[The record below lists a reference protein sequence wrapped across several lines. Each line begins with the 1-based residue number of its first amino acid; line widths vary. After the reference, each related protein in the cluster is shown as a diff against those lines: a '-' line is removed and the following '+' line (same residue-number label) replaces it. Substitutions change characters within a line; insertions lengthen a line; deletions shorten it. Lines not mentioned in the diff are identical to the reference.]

1 VSMKAGRRRR
11 KVENM
16 LRKEFRTVRNQPVEQ
31 IPDYTMEMADSRWSS
46 SNEPKALSLSLSEG
60 YEENVY
66 GTAINPF

>member
-1 VSMKAGRRRR
+1 MSMKAGRRRR

-31 IPDYTMEMADSRWSS
+31 IPDYTMEMADSTWSS
-46 SNEPKALSLSLSEG
+46 NNEPKPLSFSKG
-60 YEENVY
+60 YEENLY